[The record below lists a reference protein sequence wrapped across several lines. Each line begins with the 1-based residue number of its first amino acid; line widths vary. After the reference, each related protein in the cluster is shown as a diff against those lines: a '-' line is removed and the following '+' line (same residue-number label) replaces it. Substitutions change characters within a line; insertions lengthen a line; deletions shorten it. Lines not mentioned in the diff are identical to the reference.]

1 MIQRRD
7 LIMLVGGAARRD
19 FITLLGGAAVAW
31 PLAAR
36 AQQAAVPV
44 IGFLNGGS
52 AWEYEPLAAI
62 FRRGLS
68 ETGFVEGV
76 NAFIEY
82 RWAEGHYE
90 RMPTMAADLVRR
102 RVTAIFA
109 NGPAVAAA
117 KDATSTIP
125 IVFAVGFDPIAS
137 GLVTRLSRPEDN
149 LTGFTNL
156 LDEVAPKSLELLRE
170 LVPTATNVAILVN
183 PAYPSAENQLRD
195 GQAAARTLGMQL
207 HIMNASTESQIDS
220 AFAAFIQQSVDAI
233 FVAGDPFFAS
243 RRDQIVALAARHAIP
258 AIYARRE
265 FPVAGGLMSYGGGVV
280 DMYRQA
286 GTYVGRILKGE
297 KPADLPVVQ
306 STKIELILNLK
317 TAKALGLEIP
327 PSLLARAD
335 EVIE

>member
-1 MIQRRD
+1 MKRRE
-7 LIMLVGGAARRD
+7 LIT
-19 FITLLGGAAVAW
+19 FLGSALAW

-36 AQQAAVPV
+36 AQQPVVPV

-52 AWEYEPLAAI
+52 AWEYEPLAAT
-62 FRRGLS
+62 FRQGLS
-68 ETGFVEGV
+68 ETGFVESRNV
-76 NAFIEY
+76 SIEY

-102 RVTAIFA
+102 SVAAIFA
-109 NGPAVAAA
+109 NGPAVVAA
-117 KDATSTIP
+117 KEATSTIP
-125 IVFAVGFDPIAS
+125 IIFAVGFDPIAS
-137 GLVTRLSRPEDN
+137 GLVSRLNRPGGN
-149 LTGFTNL
+149 LTGFTGL

-170 LVPTATNVAILVN
+170 LVPSASNIAILLN
-183 PAYPSAENQLRD
+183 LAYPSAEIQLRD

-207 HIMNASTESQIDS
+207 HVMNASTESQIDT
-220 AFAAFIQQSVDAI
+220 AFAAFIQQRVGAI

-265 FPVAGGLMSYGGGVV
+265 FPVAGGLMSYGGVVV

-297 KPADLPVVQ
+297 KPAELPVVQ
-306 STKIELILNLK
+306 STKIELVINLK
-317 TAKALGLEIP
+317 TAKTLGLTVPIT
-327 PSLLARAD
+327 LLGRAD